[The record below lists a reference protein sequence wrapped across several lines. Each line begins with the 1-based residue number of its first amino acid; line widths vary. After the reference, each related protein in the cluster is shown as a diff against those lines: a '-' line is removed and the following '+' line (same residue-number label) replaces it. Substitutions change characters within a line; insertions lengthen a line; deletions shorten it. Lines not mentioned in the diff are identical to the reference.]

1 MRLLTPPTTSSPV
14 RRPPVILLTLFALL
28 AAVMIFSQRVPSR
41 VAYDQ
46 KLYHLPSV
54 EQFAKALPSFDPW
67 DYLSATTPGYHLLYA
82 IASRATGGSLLALQ
96 LLSTIIAGGF
106 FWLLATLV
114 TQALTRS
121 ATVAPGSPTASSPR
135 SLARLVACSLALC
148 LPLLT
153 SPYTLYPAVFI
164 LPDMLGWLC
173 VLALLAIALRDRI
186 TLPLLALASAVLV
199 VLVLTR
205 QIHIWVAGPLVLAC
219 MLQSPLGT
227 ESTPTLR
234 SLARLFTL
242 TLARSLL
249 SPRVL
254 AYAALLTLP
263 AVITLALFIRYWGGL
278 VPPRF
283 QGWYPTRTLLDMALS
298 PAPAFF
304 LTMTGIYGCFFAGYL
319 LEPARALWQRH
330 RAWLIFAL
338 VLGALFAIVP
348 VTTYDYEAGRR
359 TGIWNIAA
367 RLPVIAGHTS
377 PLLLVGS
384 IWGALVFAALISAQ
398 SLRTGLI
405 LLCTAAAYCAAMSAS
420 QETWQRYFDPM
431 VLILLAL
438 LCAGAMITPAQH
450 APRLERTARIAGPA
464 VLALLLLVQSTLP
477 FTRADVTTM
486 QAPPPPAKSENH
498 QGAEPP
504 VLFAPPIKPANRVF
518 WPL

>member
-1 MRLLTPPTTSSPV
+1 V
-14 RRPPVILLTLFALL
+14 RRPSAILVVLFALL
-28 AAVMIFSQRVPSR
+28 AGVIILSQRVPSR

-46 KLYHLPSV
+46 KLYHVPSIQ
-54 EQFAKALPSFDPW
+54 QFADALPAFDPW
-67 DYLSATTPGYHLLYA
+67 DYLSATTPGYHLFYA
-82 IASRATGGSLLALQ
+82 LAYRATGGSLLALQ
-96 LLSTIIAGGF
+96 LLSTVIAGGF
-106 FWLLATLV
+106 FWLLA
-114 TQALTRS
+114 ALIARS
-121 ATVAPGSPTASSPR
+121 LSRDPTITTDSPTVPSPR
-135 SLARLVACSLALC
+135 SLVCLFACSLALC

-173 VLALLAIALRDRI
+173 VLILLAIALRYRI

-199 VLVLTR
+199 MLVLTR

-219 MLQSPLGT
+219 FLQSPAFDTSAKAPGALA
-227 ESTPTLR
+227 R
-234 SLARLFTL
+234 SLARSLF
-242 TLARSLL
+242 
-249 SPRVL
+249 SPRAF
-254 AYAALLTLP
+254 AYAALVTLP
-263 AVITLALFIRYWGGL
+263 AVITLAIFIRYWGGL

-283 QGWYPTRTLLDMALS
+283 QGWYPTRTLVDMALS

-304 LTMTGIYGCFFAGYL
+304 LTMMGIYGCFFAGYL
-319 LEPARALWQRH
+319 LEPARRMWQQH
-330 RAWLIFAL
+330 RAWLLAAL
-338 VLGALFAIVP
+338 VFGAIVAIVP
-348 VTTYDYEAGRR
+348 ATTYDYDEGRR

-377 PLLLVGS
+377 PLLLAGS
-384 IWGALVFAALISAQ
+384 IWGALVLATLLSVQ
-398 SLRTGLI
+398 LPRRGLI

-431 VLILLAL
+431 VLMLLAL
-438 LCAGAMITPAQH
+438 LCAGAVITPA
-450 APRLERTARIAGPA
+450 AYTTRLERTMRIAGPGL
-464 VLALLLLVQSTLP
+464 LALLLLVQSTLP
-477 FTRADVTTM
+477 FVRADVTTM